1 MNMDSPFCISLKDVE
16 EAHTYLQDK
25 VHLTPVLTSS
35 SLNRT
40 TGRNLFFKCEIFQKT
55 GSFKIRGALN
65 AVRSLSAG
73 GEGKPKAVV
82 THSSGNHGQALA
94 LAAKMSGIPA
104 CVVVPSTAPSCK
116 KAAILGYGAQVV
128 ECEPNDESRTYTAAN
143 KVQETGGVLV
153 HSSQD
158 PAVMA
163 GQGSIALEILQQVPA
178 VNALVV
184 PVGGGGMLAGIAVAV
199 KALRP
204 DVKVFA
210 AEPKNADDCFQSK
223 LNDRLTPN
231 LAPPE
236 TIADAIKTSIGASTW
251 PVIRSLVDDVFTV
264 SEEEIKRATQLVWE
278 RMKLVIEPTAGVG
291 VAVVFSQ
298 RFQALSKEI
307 QNICVVLCGGNVDMG
322 ALDWLQNPK
331 DTATS

>member
-65 AVRSLSAG
+65 AVRSISAG

-82 THSSGNHGQALA
+82 THSSGNHGQAVA

-104 CVVVPSTAPSCK
+104 YVVVPSTAPSCK

-128 ECEPNDESRTYTAAN
+128 ECEPNDE
-143 KVQETGGVLV
+143 
-153 HSSQD
+153 
-158 PAVMA
+158 
-163 GQGSIALEILQQVPA
+163 VPA

-223 LNDRLTPN
+223 LNDKLTPN
-231 LAPPE
+231 PAPPE
-236 TIADAIKTSIGASTW
+236 TIADAIKTSIGVNTW

-291 VAVVFSQ
+291 VAVVLSR
-298 RFQALSKEI
+298 RFQALSREM
-307 QNICVVLCGGNVDMG
+307 QNICVVLCGGNVDLG
-322 ALDWLQNPK
+322 GLDWLQNPE
-331 DTATS
+331 DMASS